1 MTITTAEPLVGLRGA
16 AAMPAALKLAPLAL
30 AAMLLS
36 AECRADWQFKP
47 TATLRETYTDNVALQ
62 RDELARNEFITE
74 AAPGFS
80 LTSNGPRLNL
90 AANAQWSR
98 FVYSDK
104 DASNIYDSAR
114 RYQASAR
121 AMVVDDLLYIDG
133 AASGQRQAISAFGQL
148 GDNQFSR
155 LNNTDIS
162 TWRISPYVQHRFGA
176 TASANVRFTRDSVE
190 ASNNAFGNSVASSV
204 AANVASG
211 PAFTN
216 LGWNLSYYHQ
226 DLNNRIAGSSA
237 SENATLGLRY
247 RLIPHLSVTA
257 SGGYD
262 DYEYAALGERTA
274 GRSWNAGFAWTP
286 STRTSV
292 EASFGHRYFGK
303 TGALNAS
310 YRTPHSVWSMVYS
323 DQVTTTRSQFTLPS
337 AIDTASMLDRLFAA
351 SFPDPVQRQQVVQ
364 AYIAST
370 GLPPSLAD
378 SVNYLSNRYI
388 RAKRLQG
395 AAVLRG
401 ARSSLTLS
409 VFRDERVA
417 LSLQQS
423 DSGLLGSQLASL
435 NDNVRQRGASI
446 DADYRL
452 SPRTSAS
459 ATFLL
464 TRAQSIGNDIVNNNR
479 QLRLGMT
486 RRFSDKTSGILELR
500 HVRGNPGITSSDVYH
515 ENAVVATLSVQ
526 Y

>member
-1 MTITTAEPLVGLRGA
+1 
-16 AAMPAALKLAPLAL
+16 MPAALKLAPLAL

-36 AECRADWQFKP
+36 AECHADWQFKP
-47 TATLRETYTDNVALQ
+47 TALVRETYTDNVALQ

-74 AAPGFS
+74 AAPGFIV
-80 LTSNGPRLNL
+80 TSNGPRLNL

-98 FVYSDK
+98 FLYSDK
-104 DASNIYDSAR
+104 DAPNVYDSSR
-114 RYQASAR
+114 RYQATAR
-121 AMVVDDLLYIDG
+121 AMVVDDLFYIDG
-133 AASGQRQAISAFGQL
+133 GATGQRQAISAFGQL

-155 LNNTDIS
+155 LNSTDIS
-162 TWRISPYVQHRFGA
+162 TWRISPYVQHRFGTTAAA
-176 TASANVRFTRDSVE
+176 TVRFTRDSVD
-190 ASNNAFGNSVASSV
+190 AANNAFGSSVASSV
-204 AANVASG
+204 TTNVSSG

-247 RLIPHLSVTA
+247 RVMPHLNLTA

-262 DYEYAALGERTA
+262 DYEYASLNERTA
-274 GRSWNAGFAWTP
+274 GRSWSAGFAWAP
-286 STRTSV
+286 SSRTNV

-303 TGALNAS
+303 TGSLNSS
-310 YRTPHSVWSMVYS
+310 YRTAHSVWSVVYS

-337 AIDTASMLDRLFAA
+337 AIDTAALLDQLFAS
-351 SFPDPVQRQQVVQ
+351 SFPDPVQRQQAVQ
-364 AYIAST
+364 AYLAAT

-401 ARSSLTLS
+401 ARTSLALS

-459 ATFLL
+459 ATFSV
-464 TRAQSIGNDIVNNNR
+464 TRAQSIGTDIVNNNR

-486 RRFSDKTSGILELR
+486 HRLSQHASGILELR
-500 HVRGNPGITSSDVYH
+500 HVRGNPGVTSTDVYH
-515 ENAVVATLSVQ
+515 ENAVVATLTVQ